1 MSVMKGTDMAS
12 IYDFTVK
19 AVDGTEKK
27 LSDYQGKVLLVVNTA
42 THCGFTPQLEGLEA
56 LQRSYHEK
64 GFEVL
69 GFPCN
74 QFAHQAPETS
84 EEIQKQCRLSYGVDF
99 PTFAKIDVNGDAVDP
114 LYTWLKQ
121 QKKGLAGGDIRWNF
135 TKFLINRDGQ
145 VVSRFAPSTTP
156 KKIESSIKE
165 QL

>member
-1 MSVMKGTDMAS
+1 MAS

-27 LSDYQGKVLLVVNTA
+27 LSDYQGEVLLVVNTA
-42 THCGFTPQLEGLEA
+42 THCGFTPQLEGLEE
-56 LQRSYHEK
+56 LQRSYHDK

-74 QFAHQAPETS
+74 QFANQAPES
-84 EEIQKQCRLSYGVDF
+84 SGEIQEQCRLSYGVDF
-99 PTFAKIDVNGDAVDP
+99 PTFAKIDVNGDGADP
-114 LYTWLKQ
+114 VYAWLKQ
-121 QKKGLAGGDIRWNF
+121 QKKGFAGGDIRWNF

-145 VVSRFAPSTTP
+145 VIGRFAPTTTP

>member
-1 MSVMKGTDMAS
+1 MNMAS

-27 LSDYQGKVLLVVNTA
+27 LSDYQGEVLLVVNTA
-42 THCGFTPQLEGLEA
+42 THCGFTPQLEGLEE
-56 LQRSYHEK
+56 LQRTYHEK

-74 QFAHQAPETS
+74 QFANQAPES
-84 EEIQKQCRLSYGVDF
+84 SGEIQEQCRLSYGVDF
-99 PTFAKIDVNGDAVDP
+99 PTFAKIDVNGDGADP
-114 LYTWLKQ
+114 VYVWLKQ
-121 QKKGLAGGDIRWNF
+121 QKKGFAGGDIRWNF

-145 VVSRFAPSTTP
+145 VIGRFAPTTTP